1 MRNVCQCAPE
11 SPDPDAESGP
21 KKPQD
26 TSRYFSNLCVWHR
39 SQGCFLGTNMWK
51 ECKISPKLTEDSLH
65 VCIYC
70 WVGDL
75 YPGLLDIE
83 PQQPEAGA
91 AAGGSVRMWQSQR
104 GRPSV
109 SRVSE
114 SSFRESAMLG
124 RTGRTATD
132 QSESDIIY
140 PLELIS
146 DR

>member
-1 MRNVCQCAPE
+1 MSASIAV
-11 SPDPDAESGP
+11 SG
-21 KKPQD
+21 
-26 TSRYFSNLCVWHR
+26 TY
-39 SQGCFLGTNMWK
+39 
-51 ECKISPKLTEDSLH
+51 I
-65 VCIYC
+65 
-70 WVGDL
+70 
-75 YPGLLDIE
+75 LDIE

>member
-109 SRVSE
+109 SRVSQV
-114 SSFRESAMLG
+114 LG
-124 RTGRTATD
+124 SRQCWVGPGGKPRISPSRT
-132 QSESDIIY
+132 
-140 PLELIS
+140 
-146 DR
+146 